1 MRTIRLSPKVLFIV
15 LLLVICRVQL
25 IGQTVANYAVTRTT
39 GITFNSIMSTGTP
52 CNSWRYV
59 GGFQQ
64 DDNRS
69 NPINIG
75 FDYWYNGVRYTELS
89 VSTNGYIDFS
99 NSTNNGGPTTAP
111 YGYGNFQFSANG
123 GTLNAIAPFYDDQTT
138 QGGTDPLGNSIRSLV
153 TGTAP
158 NRVLTI
164 EWNDMAVYLNTT
176 PSLNYQLKLYER
188 TGVIEMVY
196 GTMTQG
202 TSNFT
207 YTCGINAAAM
217 NTVPT
222 AAQLK
227 CQQTANTTTFTNGV
241 QNNLTVLP
249 ASNSR
254 LTFTPPVPAN
264 PGSTLTFTNIQPNQ
278 MTLNWTNWAT
288 NEVGYVIYS
297 SVDNVNWEF
306 ELQTAANATSATV
319 AALYSGTTYYW
330 RVYAVTEGALS
341 NPVIGTQAT
350 APGTTYISV
359 QSGNWGTGSTWNTGT
374 VPTSTDNVIIN
385 NTHTVTI
392 NANAACHNLTIGQ
405 GTSGILRI
413 GTGTAARTFTVEG
426 NVTILANGTFTVNT
440 ASNTTHSFVCT
451 GNINNAGTLDF
462 QPDANSLCNSVFNHG
477 YANQTISGNGALTRF
492 NLIEVNKG
500 ISMSRVLDVTS
511 NTFTAPAGFLTIT
524 NGTFRLSSP
533 GAVNITPFNVTD
545 DIPYR
550 GRLWMNSAASTMNTT
565 GGNINL
571 YGELR
576 CSAGTLNIGNAA
588 NNSVSSNGGL
598 FVVTGG
604 TVNVAGRYERP
615 NTTAISRFTITGGT
629 CILNTVGSTSTT
641 IAPFHMDVP
650 GSQFN
655 QSGGTIIIRRE
666 GGTGAQNLG
675 FTCTGGNINA
685 VTGGTLQIGDASTP
699 VTQQM
704 LINTVSPVGNLL
716 VNSANATAQLSVNP
730 LTVFLDVTIN
740 SGILLASNLNLTLG
754 RNWQNNGGT
763 YTAGTNTTE
772 FNGTS
777 AGTITRTAGAEN
789 FNNISFTGSGVK
801 SLGSAISCNNVTIA
815 AGSVFIAGTTG
826 FNVSMRGNWNNA
838 GTFNPGSAGVV
849 TCNGTVAQTI
859 GGTAITIFRHLTI
872 ANAAG
877 VSITSDQNIRGTLS
891 LNTGMFTTTG
901 FNFTLLSDVNGTA
914 RIGRITGGDIT
925 GSVVQQRYIY
935 QGPTN
940 WRQLAA
946 PVDAQTLQDWNDD
959 IYTAGFPGSDYP
971 NMNGFYSIATY
982 NETAAG
988 PKEFGYSPPTN
999 ITDPINPL
1007 RGYFVYIGPLA
1018 VTMDV
1023 KGSPRKFNQTFALTY
1038 TPSAGATQDGW
1049 NMLSNPYPS
1058 AISWDSAGW
1067 TRSGTDNVL
1076 YIWNP
1081 VNNQYATYVG
1091 GIGTNGGTAHIPSSQ
1106 AFWVRAV
1113 AANPAVSITES
1124 VKTSQ
1129 DPSFFRSMPANVNY
1143 LLKLKLT
1150 APNGADETVIRFDP
1164 SAGNQFDIGYD
1175 ALKLASTDTMAP
1187 YIASTVD
1194 TVMDYSINTLGALT
1208 GEVTVP
1214 LRVYRRNS
1222 GTLTISRDSVSDFPN
1237 GACIILEDL
1246 QTGMT
1251 TAMTEGASYSYS
1263 HIGGD
1268 TSIRFLLHFSPDI
1281 TTGAHHSVCPSSS
1294 DAFAWANGIGN
1305 GPWNYTWKD
1314 STGATIAAHS
1324 GVNGSD
1330 TLFNLMPG
1338 IYTVIIDGNSGWCGT
1353 REDTVHVNGP
1363 SSLAATVN
1371 IIQPVCPLDA
1381 NGSIELAGT
1390 TGRTGPYSYLWND
1403 GSTDS
1408 LVTGIGAG
1416 NWMVVVTDANNCPD
1430 TMQFAITSVS
1440 SLHADFI
1447 FATDT
1452 VVMPNLVS
1460 ILNYSNFASGWNW
1473 DFGDQSG
1480 TATDANPYYAYS
1492 APGTYYVTLTAYDS
1506 LCTDTAVHPVVI
1518 LDNVSV
1524 AENSTAQMGMINT
1537 QDGIELLFS
1546 GFNSGKSNVE
1556 LFNVSGALVYAQQY
1570 NPENGRMFVDMRGF
1584 ASGVYVVRVTGSDSV
1599 FGKKFVWTQQ

>member
-1 MRTIRLSPKVLFIV
+1 MKMKRLSPKVLLV
-15 LLLVICRVQL
+15 LLGIMVCSLVTEA
-25 IGQTVANYAVTRTT
+25 QTVANYAVTRTT

-75 FDYWYNGVRYTELS
+75 FDYWYNGIRYTELS

-138 QGGTDPLGNSIRSLV
+138 QGGTDPLGNSIRSIV

-176 PSLNYQLKLYER
+176 PSLTYQVKLYER

-196 GTMTQG
+196 GTMIQG

-207 YTCGINAAAM
+207 YTCGINAANM
-217 NTVPT
+217 NFAPT

-264 PGSTLTFTNIQPNQ
+264 PGSTLSFTNVQPNQ

-319 AALYSGTTYYW
+319 TALYSGTTYYW

-341 NPVIGTQAT
+341 NPVLGTQAT
-350 APGTTYISV
+350 APGTTFISV
-359 QSGNWGTGSTWNTGT
+359 QSGNWSTGSTWNTGT
-374 VPTSTDNVIIN
+374 VPTATDNVIIN

-413 GTGTAARTFTVEG
+413 GTGAAARTFTVEG
-426 NVTILANGTFTVNT
+426 NVTILANAIFTVNT
-440 ASNTTHSFVCT
+440 ASNATHSFVCT
-451 GNINNAGTLDF
+451 GNISNAGTLDF
-462 QPDANSLCNSVFNHG
+462 QPDANSFCNSVFNHG
-477 YANQTISGNGALTRF
+477 YANQTIAGNGALMRF

-524 NGTFRLSSP
+524 NGTFRLSST

-576 CSAGTLNIGNAA
+576 CSAGILNIGNAA
-588 NNSVSSNGGL
+588 NNSISSNGGL

-629 CILNTVGSTSTT
+629 CILNTIGSTSTT
-641 IAPFHMDVP
+641 LAPFQMDVP

-655 QSGGTIIIRRE
+655 ESGGTIIIRRE

-740 SGILLASNLNLTLG
+740 SGILLASNFNITLG

-763 YTAGTNTTE
+763 YTAGTNTTT

-777 AGTITRTAGAEN
+777 AGTITRTSGAEN

-801 SLGSAISCNNVTIA
+801 TLGSAISCNNITIA
-815 AGSVFIAGTTG
+815 AGSVFSAGTSG
-826 FNVSMRGNWNNA
+826 FNISMRGNWSNA
-838 GTFNPGSAGVV
+838 GTFNAGSAGVV
-849 TCNGTVAQTI
+849 TCNGTTAQTI
-859 GGTAITIFRHLTI
+859 GGTAITTFRHLTI
-872 ANAAG
+872 VNAAG

-891 LNTGMFTTTG
+891 LNTGVFTTTG

-925 GSVVQQRYIY
+925 GPIVQQRYIY

-940 WRQLAA
+940 WRQIAA

-982 NETAAG
+982 NETATG
-988 PKEFGYSPPTN
+988 PKEYGYSPPAN

-1023 KGSPRKFNQTFALTY
+1023 KGNPRKFNQTFALTY

-1049 NMLSNPYPS
+1049 NMLSNPFPS
-1058 AISWDSAGW
+1058 AISWDSSGW
-1067 TRSGTDNVL
+1067 SRIGTDNVL

-1113 AANPAVSITES
+1113 AANPAVSITEA

-1164 SAGNQFDIGYD
+1164 AAGNQFDIGYD
-1175 ALKLASTDTMAP
+1175 ALKLASTDTLAP
-1187 YIASTVD
+1187 YIASTND
-1194 TVMDYSINTLGALT
+1194 SVMDYSINTLGALS

-1222 GTLTISRDSVSDFPN
+1222 GTMTISRDSVSDFPN

-1251 TAMTEGASYSYS
+1251 TALSEGASYSYA
-1263 HIGGD
+1263 HVGGD
-1268 TSIRFLLHFSPDI
+1268 TSVRFLLHFSPDI
-1281 TTGAHHSVCPSSS
+1281 TTGAHHSICPSTA

-1305 GPWNYTWKD
+1305 GPWDYTWKD
-1314 STGATIAAHS
+1314 STGATIAMHS
-1324 GVNGSD
+1324 GVNGTD
-1330 TLFNLMPG
+1330 TVFNLMPG

-1363 SSLAATVN
+1363 SLLAATVN

-1381 NGSIELAGT
+1381 NGSIELTGT
-1390 TGRTGPYSYLWND
+1390 TGRTGPYSYLWSD

-1408 LVTGIGAG
+1408 LITGIGAG
-1416 NWMVVVTDANNCPD
+1416 NWTVVVSDANNCPD
-1430 TMQFAITSVS
+1430 TMLFTVTNASL
-1440 SLHADFI
+1440 LHADFT
-1447 FATDT
+1447 FASDT
-1452 VVMPNLVS
+1452 VIMPNLVS
-1460 ILNYSNFASGWNW
+1460 ILNYSNYASGWNW
-1473 DFGDQSG
+1473 DFGDQIG
-1480 TATDANPYYAYS
+1480 TATDANPYYAYN

-1506 LCTDTAVHPVVI
+1506 LCSDTAVHAIVI

-1524 AENSTAQMGMINT
+1524 EENTSTQIAMINVH
-1537 QDGIELLFS
+1537 DGVELLFTD
-1546 GFNSGKSNVE
+1546 NSADKSNVE
-1556 LFNVSGALVYAQQY
+1556 LYNANGALVFTQQI
-1570 NPENGRMFVDMRGF
+1570 NPENGRVFVDMRSF
-1584 ASGVYVVRVTGSDSV
+1584 AAGVYVIRVSNSEGV
-1599 FGKKFVWTQQ
+1599 FGKKFVWMQQ

>member
-1 MRTIRLSPKVLFIV
+1 MPDRHSAPGVFFALLAVFFCAYSLSA
-15 LLLVICRVQL
+15 QS
-25 IGQTVANYAVTRTT
+25 VANYAVTRTT
-39 GITFNSIMSTGTP
+39 GITYSSIMSSGTP

-59 GGFQQ
+59 GAFQQ

-69 NPINIG
+69 FPINIG
-75 FDYWYNGVRYTELS
+75 FDFWYNGIRYTELS

-99 NSTNNGGPTTAP
+99 NSANNGGPTTAA
-111 YGYGNFQFSANG
+111 YGYGNFQFSATG

-138 QGGTDPLGNSIRSLV
+138 QGGNDPLGNSIRTIT

-164 EWNDMAVYLNTT
+164 EWYDMAVYLNTT
-176 PSLNYQLKLYER
+176 PSLNYQVKLYER

-202 TSNFT
+202 TANFS
-207 YTCGINAAAM
+207 YTCGINAATM
-217 NTVPT
+217 SGTPT

-227 CQQTANTTTFTNGV
+227 CQQTANSTTFTNGV
-241 QNNLTVLP
+241 QNNLTALP
-249 ASNSR
+249 TSNSR
-254 LTFTPPVPAN
+254 LAFTPPVPAN
-264 PGSTLTFTNIQPNQ
+264 PGSSLSFTNVQPNQ

-306 ELQTAANATSATV
+306 ELQTAANAINATV
-319 AALYSGTTYYW
+319 TGLYSGTTYYW

-341 NPVIGTQAT
+341 NPVLGTQAT
-350 APGTTYISV
+350 APGTTFISV
-359 QSGNWGTGSTWNTGT
+359 QSGNWNTGSTWNTGT
-374 VPTSTDNVIIN
+374 VPTLTDNVIVN
-385 NTHTVTI
+385 NGHTVTI
-392 NANAACHNLTIGQ
+392 NANASCHNLTVGQ

-413 GTGTAARTFTVEG
+413 GTNTTARTLTVEG
-426 NVTILANGTFTVNT
+426 NITIMSGGTFTVNT
-440 ASNTTHSFVCT
+440 ASNAIHSLICT
-451 GNINNAGTLDF
+451 GNISNSSVLDF
-462 QPDANSLCNSVFNHG
+462 QADANSLCNALFNHG
-477 YANQTISGNGALTRF
+477 YANQTISGSGTLTRF
-492 NLIEVNKG
+492 NLIDVNKG
-500 ISMSRVLDVTS
+500 ISMTRILDVTANS
-511 NTFTAPAGFLTIT
+511 FTAPAGFLSIT
-524 NGTFRLSSP
+524 NGTFRLSTS
-533 GAVNITPFNVTD
+533 GAVNITPFNTTD

-550 GRLWMNSAASTMNTT
+550 GRLWMNSAASTLNTT

-576 CSAGTLNIGNAA
+576 CTAGTINVGNAA

-598 FVVTGG
+598 FVITGG

-629 CILNTVGSTSTT
+629 LVLNTIGSTSTT
-641 IAPFHMDVP
+641 LAPFQMDVQ
-650 GSQFN
+650 GSQFT
-655 QSGGTIIIRRE
+655 QTGGTIIIRRE

-675 FTCTGGNINA
+675 FTCTGGNINS
-685 VTGGTLQIGDASTP
+685 VTGGTLQIGDAATP
-699 VTQQM
+699 VAQTM

-716 VNSANATAQLSVNP
+716 VNSANATAQLATNA
-730 LTVFLDVTIN
+730 LTVFSDVTIN
-740 SGILLASNLNLTLG
+740 SGVLLASNLNISLG

-763 YTAGTNTTE
+763 YTAGTNTTI

-777 AGTITRTAGAEN
+777 AGTITRVSGVEN
-789 FNNISFTGSGVK
+789 FNHISFTGSGVK
-801 SLGSAISCNNVTIA
+801 TLGSAINCNNVTIA
-815 AGSVFIAGTTG
+815 AGAVFSAGTSG
-826 FNVSMRGNWNNA
+826 FTISTSGNWSNA
-838 GTFNPGSAGVV
+838 GTFNAGSAGIVL
-849 TCNGTVAQTI
+849 CNGTAAQTI
-859 GGTAITIFRHLTI
+859 GGTAITTFRHLTV

-891 LNTGMFTTTG
+891 LNSGIFTTTG

-925 GSVVQQRYIY
+925 GPVVQQRHIY

-946 PVDAQTLQDWNDD
+946 PVDAQTFQDWNDD

-971 NMNGFYSIATY
+971 NMNGFYSIALY
-982 NETAAG
+982 DETAAG
-988 PKEFGYSPPTN
+988 PKEYGYSPPSN

-1023 KGSPRKFNQTFALTY
+1023 KGNPRKFNQTFSLTY
-1038 TPSAGATQDGW
+1038 TPSAGSTQDGW

-1058 AISWDSAGW
+1058 AISWDSSGW

-1106 AFWVRAV
+1106 AFWVRAI
-1113 AANPAVSITES
+1113 AANPAVSITEA

-1164 SAGNQFDIGYD
+1164 AAGNQFDVGYD
-1175 ALKLASTDTMAP
+1175 ALKLASTDTLAP

-1194 TVMDYSINTLGALT
+1194 TLMDYSINTLGALT

-1222 GTLTISRDSVSDFPN
+1222 GTMTISRDSVSDFPN
-1237 GACIILEDL
+1237 GGCIILEDL

-1281 TTGAHHSVCPSSS
+1281 TTGAQHSVCPSSS

-1305 GPWNYTWKD
+1305 GPWDYTWKD
-1314 STGATIAAHS
+1314 SSGATIAVHT
-1324 GVNGSD
+1324 GVNGTD
-1330 TLFNLMPG
+1330 TLFNLVPG

-1381 NGSIELAGT
+1381 NGSIELTGT
-1390 TGRTGPYSYLWND
+1390 TGRSGPYSYLWSD

-1416 NWMVVVTDANNCPD
+1416 NWTVVVTDANNCPD
-1430 TMQFAITSVS
+1430 TMQFAVTSAS
-1440 SLHADFI
+1440 SLHADFA

-1473 DFGDQSG
+1473 DFGDQIG
-1480 TATDANPYYAYS
+1480 TATDANPYYAYN

-1506 LCTDTAVHPVVI
+1506 MCTDTAVHPVVI

-1524 AENSTAQMGMINT
+1524 AENSAAQMGMINT

-1546 GFNSGKSNVE
+1546 GFSSGKSNVE
-1556 LFNVSGALVYAQQY
+1556 LFSASGVLVYAQQF
-1570 NPENGRMFVDMRGF
+1570 NPENGRMFVDMRAF